1 MSIELRV
8 AKTDEELEAW
18 RRVRIALVP
27 NERCATVAEL
37 RRMEPPNLN
46 LLALLDGELAG
57 SGVGGTSDLGGGGFS
72 IPRVLPQFR
81 REGVGTAL
89 LYALADH
96 ASSCGHRQL
105 GSHVDDPGSLA
116 FAERFGFREE
126 GRQVE
131 QVRALAADEPA
142 PDLSEDVQIVSL
154 AERPELARRV
164 YQELALQAF
173 EDIPTPR
180 TISITLEQWER
191 EWINWPEGSFVALA
205 GEEIVGCAGLMRDDD
220 RPDRAENSLTAVRR
234 DWRGRGLARALK
246 QTVIAWG
253 SANGLLEIY
262 TWTQTGNENMRAVNE
277 KLGYVTRDVSIGVR
291 ATLPLPR

>member
-1 MSIELRV
+1 
-8 AKTDEELEAW
+8 
-18 RRVRIALVP
+18 
-27 NERCATVAEL
+27 
-37 RRMEPPNLN
+37 
-46 LLALLDGELAG
+46 
-57 SGVGGTSDLGGGGFS
+57 
-72 IPRVLPQFR
+72 
-81 REGVGTAL
+81 
-89 LYALADH
+89 
-96 ASSCGHRQL
+96 
-105 GSHVDDPGSLA
+105 
-116 FAERFGFREE
+116 
-126 GRQVE
+126 
-131 QVRALAADEPA
+131 VRALAADEPA
-142 PDLSEDVQIVSL
+142 PDLPEDVQVVSL

-253 SANGLLEIY
+253 SANGLREIY